1 MEHVAVPRRIAQIAA
16 GTAALMCGWL
26 VVLHL
31 RMIVSPAPQEMRE
44 GAIIWITRLVLEGRN
59 PYVLSELPASSYAYG
74 IVYRLI
80 VLPFARIFGNSYT
93 VHRAVSAVAIASAC
107 AVLYRLL
114 RREGTRLVLAAVG
127 VMLFYASSVY
137 FVAPLARPDGL
148 GVLFCLASIACMFTG
163 ELAPGWFVAGLIF
176 GLLALLTKIYLAF
189 PPFLMSLYVFLFV
202 SPRRGLI
209 YGMTTVAAA
218 VVALFIMTLF
228 YPAYISMS
236 LVDNMNSAAYYN
248 VDHMKRQTFDWLL
261 YSLPL
266 TVGLGLALV
275 RAVIRSRPMQWIRSR
290 PSPYAF
296 AAAVNATV
304 FFCVFAGH
312 AGAHMTYLFHLVT
325 PLLLV
330 ALLPGFDERSW
341 PGAAV
346 AVALP
351 IAFVANAHYF
361 PLTFSRF
368 RAAEATF
375 AQLSDAIRAHRY
387 VLGST
392 EVAGPLALAGQPVF
406 DSGHSQYFGDAAIKS
421 RIPGLIPAESIDARW
436 KAFLADMKGGII
448 EERFDLIIRNRR
460 PGLIP
465 DRLVAAHYKRVATID
480 VDLPWGAQRWPL
492 DLWEPIR

>member
-1 MEHVAVPRRIAQIAA
+1 MNEVAAPRRVATIAA

-26 VVLHL
+26 VILHL

-59 PYVLSELPASSYAYG
+59 PYVLAELPASSSAYG
-74 IVYRLI
+74 IVYRLV
-80 VLPFARIFGNSYT
+80 VLPFARIFGNGYT
-93 VHRAVSAVAIASAC
+93 VHRAVSAVSIASAC
-107 AVLYRLL
+107 VVLYHVL
-114 RREGTRLVLAAVG
+114 RRQGTGFLLSAIG

-148 GVLFCLASIACMFTG
+148 GVFFCLASIACLFTDD
-163 ELAPGWFVAGLIF
+163 LTPGWFAAGLIF

-189 PPFLMSLYVFLFV
+189 PPFIMSLYVFLFV
-202 SPRRGLI
+202 SPKRGLI
-209 YGMTTVAAA
+209 YGVATLTAA
-218 VVALFIMTLF
+218 LVTLFTMTLF
-228 YPAYISMS
+228 YPAYITMS

-248 VDHMKRQTFDWLL
+248 VDHMKRQTIDWML

-266 TVGLGLALV
+266 TVALLFLLV
-275 RAVIRSRPMQWIRSR
+275 RAVTRTSPAQWIRST
-290 PSPYAF
+290 PSPFAF
-296 AAAVNATV
+296 GAAVNATV

-312 AGAHMTYLFHLVT
+312 AGAHMTYMFHLVT

-330 ALLPGFDERSW
+330 AMWPALDERSW
-341 PGAAV
+341 AGAIV

-351 IAFVANAHYF
+351 VAFMANAHYF
-361 PLTFSRF
+361 PLTFGRF

-375 AQLSDAIRAHRY
+375 AQLSDVIRTHQH

-392 EVAGPLALAGQPVF
+392 EVAGPIALAGQPVF
-406 DSGHSQYFGDAAIKS
+406 DSGHSQYFGEAGIKS
-421 RIPGLIPAESIDARW
+421 RIPGLVPAASIDARW
-436 KAFLADMKGGII
+436 KAFLTEIKSGIV
-448 EERFDLIIRNRR
+448 ERRFDLIIRNRR

-465 DRLVAAHYKRVATID
+465 DGLVAAHYKRVATID
-480 VDLPWGAQRWPL
+480 VDFPWGAQRWPL

>member
-1 MEHVAVPRRIAQIAA
+1 MNDVAVPRRLATIAA

-26 VVLHL
+26 VILHL

-44 GAIIWITRLVLEGRN
+44 GATIWLTRLVLEGRN

-74 IVYRLI
+74 IVYRLV
-80 VLPFARIFGNSYT
+80 VLPFARIFGNGYT
-93 VHRAVSAVAIASAC
+93 VHRAVTAVAIAGAC
-107 AVLYRLL
+107 ALLYRLL
-114 RREGTRLVLAAVG
+114 RRSGTRLVLAAIG

-148 GVLFCLASIACMFTG
+148 GVFFCLASITCLFTDD
-163 ELAPGWFVAGLIF
+163 LTPAWFVAGLIF

-202 SPRRGLI
+202 SPKRGLI
-209 YGMTTVAAA
+209 YGLTTVAAA
-218 VVALFIMTLF
+218 VATLFIVTLA
-228 YPAYISMS
+228 YPAYITMS
-236 LVDNMNSAAYYN
+236 IVDNINSASYYN
-248 VDHMKRQTFDWLL
+248 VDHMKRQTFDWLT

-266 TVGLGLALV
+266 TIGLVLLLL
-275 RAVIRSRPMQWIRSR
+275 RAVTRASPRHWMRGA
-290 PSPYAF
+290 PSPFAF

-312 AGAHMTYLFHLVT
+312 AGAHMTYMFHLVT

-330 ALLPGFDERSW
+330 SMLPSFDERSW
-341 PGAAV
+341 NGALV
-346 AVALP
+346 AIALP
-351 IAFVANAHYF
+351 IAFAANAHYF

-375 AQLSDAIRAHRY
+375 AQLSDAIRAHQY

-392 EVAGPLALAGQPVF
+392 EVAGPLALAGRPVF
-406 DSGHSQYFGDAAIKS
+406 DSGHSQYFGDAATKY
-421 RIPGLIPAESIDARW
+421 RLPGLVPAASIDARW
-436 KAFLADMKGGII
+436 KAFLGEIKSGII

-465 DRLVAAHYKRVATID
+465 DGLVAAHYHRVATID

>member
-1 MEHVAVPRRIAQIAA
+1 
-16 GTAALMCGWL
+16 MCGWL

-59 PYVLSELPASSYAYG
+59 PYALSELPASTYAYG
-74 IVYRLI
+74 IVYRLA
-80 VLPFARIFGNSYT
+80 VLPFARIFGNGFT
-93 VHRAVSAVAIASAC
+93 VHRVVSAVAIAGAC
-107 AVLYRLL
+107 ALLYRLL
-114 RREGTRLVLAAVG
+114 RREGTRPVPSRDRRDAVLRLVG
-127 VMLFYASSVY
+127 V

-148 GVLFCLASIACMFTG
+148 GVLFCLASITCLFT
-163 ELAPGWFVAGLIF
+163 EDLTPGWFVAGLVF

-189 PPFLMSLYVFLFV
+189 PPFLMALYLFLLV
-202 SPRRGLI
+202 SPKRGLI
-209 YGMTTVAAA
+209 YGLATLFAAVAA
-218 VVALFIMTLF
+218 LLTMTLF

-236 LVDNMNSAAYYN
+236 IVENMNSAAYYN
-248 VDHMKRQTFDWLL
+248 VDHMKQQTLDWLL

-266 TVGLGLALV
+266 TVGLVLALL
-275 RAVIRSRPMQWIRSR
+275 RAVTRSTPTQWIRNT
-290 PSPYAF
+290 PSPFAF

-312 AGAHMTYLFHLVT
+312 AGAHMTYMFHLVT

-341 PGAAV
+341 SEALV
-346 AVALP
+346 AIALP

-361 PLTFSRF
+361 PLTFGRF

-375 AQLSDAIRAHRY
+375 AQLSDAIRAHHH

-406 DSGHSQYFGDAAIKS
+406 DSGHSQYFGDAAI
-421 RIPGLIPAESIDARW
+421 RYRMPGLVPADAIDGRW
-436 KAFLADMKGGII
+436 NAFRAELKRGIT
-448 EERFDLIIRNRR
+448 EGRFDLIIRNRR

-465 DRLVAAHYKRVATID
+465 DGLVAAHYNRVATIE